1 MKRDN
6 IFWGVALILLGGLFL
21 LQTQGIIESAFPFV
35 WPLFLIL
42 AGTWIVLGV
51 FWKPSLD
58 MRQTFTVPLGAAR
71 SVGYKFAHG
80 AAQIRIG
87 GGAPAGQALVG
98 SEATG
103 MSHHSHLSGDQLDV
117 KVETGPSFLP
127 FIGPDQGVWQYQLTQ
142 DVPVTLTVEG
152 GASTFDLDL
161 KDVLASRVDLKVG
174 ASNVNV
180 TLPAHGASRL
190 NIDGGAASFTLRV
203 PDSTTARIG
212 PVSGVTALNV
222 DTTRFPQVDSGY
234 YQSQNYDTSTDRVDI
249 VVNGGMA
256 SINVK

>member
-1 MKRDN
+1 MGFLMRRDN

-21 LQTQGIIESAFPFV
+21 LQTQGFIENAFLFV

-51 FWKPSLD
+51 FWKPSLE
-58 MRQTFTVPLGAAR
+58 MRQTFNVPLGAAK
-71 SVGYKFAHG
+71 SVGYRFSHG

-87 GGAPAGQALVG
+87 GGAPTGQALVG

-103 MSHHSHLSGDQLDV
+103 ISHHSHLNGDQLEV

-127 FIGPDQGVWQYQLTQ
+127 FLGPDQGVWQYQLAQ

-161 KDVLASRVDLKVG
+161 KDVLASRVNLKVG

-190 NIDGGAASFTLRV
+190 HIDSGAASFNLRV
-203 PDSTTARIG
+203 PE
-212 PVSGVTALNV
+212 
-222 DTTRFPQVDSGY
+222 
-234 YQSQNYDTSTDRVDI
+234 TS
-249 VVNGGMA
+249 
-256 SINVK
+256 

>member
-1 MKRDN
+1 MRRDN
-6 IFWGVALILLGGLFL
+6 IFWGVALILLGALFL
-21 LQTQGIIESAFPFV
+21 LQTQGLIANVFPFV

-42 AGTWIVLGV
+42 AGTWIMLGV
-51 FWKPSLD
+51 FWKPSLE
-58 MRQTFTVPLGAAR
+58 MRQTFTVPLGAAK
-71 SVGYKFAHG
+71 SVGYKFSHG

-87 GGAPAGQALVG
+87 GGAPSGQALVG

-127 FIGPDQGVWQYQLTQ
+127 FVGPEQGVWQYQLAQ

-180 TLPAHGASRL
+180 NLPARGASLLR
-190 NIDGGAASFTLRV
+190 IEAGAASFNLYV
-203 PDSTTARIG
+203 PENASAKIG

-222 DTTRFPQVDSGY
+222 DPTRFPQVDSGY
-234 YQSQNYDTSTDRVDI
+234 YQSPNYEASADRVEI
-249 VVNGGMA
+249 VVNCGMA
-256 SINVK
+256 SVNVK

>member
-6 IFWGVALILLGGLFL
+6 IFWGIALMLLGGLFL
-21 LQTQGIIESAFPFV
+21 LQTQGLIENAFAFV

-51 FWKPSLD
+51 FWKPSLE
-58 MRQTFTVPLGAAR
+58 MRQTFTVPLGAAK
-71 SVGYKFAHG
+71 SVDYKFSHG

-87 GGAPAGQALVG
+87 GGAPSGQALVG

-103 MSHHSHLSGDQLDV
+103 MSHHSHLSGEQLDV

-127 FIGPDQGVWQYQLTQ
+127 FIGPDQGVWQYQLVQ

-180 TLPAHGASRL
+180 NLPARGASL
-190 NIDGGAASFTLRV
+190 LHIDAGAATFNLHV
-203 PDSTTARIG
+203 PENASAKIG

-222 DTTRFPQVDSGY
+222 DTTRFPQANSGY
-234 YQSQNYDTSTDRVDI
+234 YQSPNYEASADRVEI

-256 SINVK
+256 SVNVK